1 MAKLLVLVLVGYI
14 LYRMFKGRP
23 NTIEVHRDV
32 GQEEE
37 TFRDPVCGT
46 YVAKGDAVIGNL
58 EGRKLYFCSMSCLEK
73 FRDQLENTEK
83 QSIGGQK

>member
-1 MAKLLVLVLVGYI
+1 
-14 LYRMFKGRP
+14 
-23 NTIEVHRDV
+23 
-32 GQEEE
+32 
-37 TFRDPVCGT
+37 
-46 YVAKGDAVIGNL
+46 VAKGDAVIGNL